1 MTPLPPPAAGETTGS
16 AATGRRRIRVLLV
29 DDSLLA
35 LEIIRRML
43 AAEPLIELC
52 GTARDGAEALELI
65 PRLRPDVVCTDLHM
79 PVMGGQELIREVIAR
94 HPLPIL
100 VLSVAVQKEQDATI
114 FEMLEAGAL
123 DIVAKPRG
131 GLSEHNEPLAREL
144 IAKIKVA
151 AGVLVLRRRRR
162 PAAMPPPVAAFA
174 PAAARLPVPEIIGI
188 GASTGGPQ
196 ALEAILGQLPA
207 SFPVPLLCIQ
217 HIAEGFMAGL
227 VDWLAHSSQVRVR
240 CARDGEEPR
249 GGTAYF
255 APEGRHLEIDD
266 GGRLRCR
273 EHVNGEQHRPSVDLT
288 LAALARHC
296 GSAAM
301 GVLLTGMG
309 RDGARGMGAI
319 ARAGGIT
326 IAQDAASSIVFGM
339 PHAAIETGAARLVL
353 PLDRIAPALVR
364 IACGEHPAVM
374 PAATNPRPG
383 EGK

>member
-1 MTPLPPPAAGETTGS
+1 MTPPPAASETS

-43 AAEPLIELC
+43 AAEPRIELC
-52 GTARDGAEALELI
+52 GTARDGAEALDLI

-79 PVMGGQELIREVIAR
+79 PVMGGQELIREVVAR

-100 VLSVAVQKEQDATI
+100 VLSVAVQKDQSAAI

-131 GLSEHNEPLAREL
+131 GLCEHDEALAREL

-151 AGVLVLRRRRR
+151 AGVIVLRRRRR
-162 PAAMPPPVAAFA
+162 PAMPPPVAAFA
-174 PAAARLPVPEIIGI
+174 SAAARLPVPEIIGI

-196 ALEAILGQLPA
+196 ALEAILRQLPA
-207 SFPVPLLCIQ
+207 GFPLPLLCIQ

-227 VDWLAHSSQVRVR
+227 VDWLAHSSRVPVRF
-240 CARDGEEPR
+240 ARDGEVPC

-255 APEGRHLEIDD
+255 APEGRHLEIDNS
-266 GGRLRCR
+266 GRLRCR
-273 EHVNGEQHRPSVDLT
+273 EHVSGEQHRPSVDLT
-288 LAALARHC
+288 LAALARRC

-309 RDGARGMGAI
+309 RDGAQGLGAI
-319 ARAGGIT
+319 ARAGGLT

-339 PHAAIETGAARLVL
+339 PRAAIEAGAAHLVL
-353 PLDRIAPALVR
+353 PLDRIAPALIR

-374 PAATNPRPG
+374 PAATSPLPG